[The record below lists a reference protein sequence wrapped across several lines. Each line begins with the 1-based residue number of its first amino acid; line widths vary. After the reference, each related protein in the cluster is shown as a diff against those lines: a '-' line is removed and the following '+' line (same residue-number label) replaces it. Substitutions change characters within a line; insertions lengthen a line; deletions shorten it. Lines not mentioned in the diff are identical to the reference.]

1 MEITLALT
9 EKEILDN
16 PFVNAKGDAAFYR
29 KAVSVACA
37 PLRKD
42 YEDVASLDCTRILV
56 SPDIQDAWIESMRE
70 MGHPSESIMMTL
82 ANWGPKTDKSLSER
96 TVVFLEG
103 AITFD
108 DNTVFPCQS
117 R

>member
-1 MEITLALT
+1 MDVILALT
-9 EKEILDN
+9 QDEVRDN
-16 PFVNAKGDAAFYR
+16 PFVDGNGDAAFYR

-82 ANWGPKTDKSLSER
+82 ANWGPKADKSLAER
-96 TVVFLEG
+96 TVVFQEG
-103 AITFD
+103 ALAFNDGTE
-108 DNTVFPCQS
+108 FPTG
-117 R
+117 